1 VNRDDA
7 ETLALLALGHLA
19 ADPAAAGAFL
29 AASGLGPA
37 DIRARAR
44 DPDFL
49 AAVLDFLMADEGLL
63 VPFLRAQG
71 IGADRIWAARRALPG
86 GDDPHWT

>member
-1 VNRDDA
+1 
-7 ETLALLALGHLA
+7 
-19 ADPAAAGAFL
+19 
-29 AASGLGPA
+29 
-37 DIRARAR
+37 
-44 DPDFL
+44 
-49 AAVLDFLMADEGLL
+49 